1 MKTLIAYTTQ
11 HGATKNTATY
21 ISELLEANSI
31 EICDLRKNKPKLNEY
46 DRIILGASIHAG
58 KIQRRMKRFMH
69 RNKKTL
75 AEKEI
80 GLYLCC
86 MHTGDTAQKQ
96 FDDNYPEDLRQHA
109 KATAIVGGSFDFEAM
124 NMMERAIVK
133 KVANINESVNKLDKE
148 KIEQFVKQLTAAEEK

>member
-1 MKTLIAYTTQ
+1 
-11 HGATKNTATY
+11 
-21 ISELLEANSI
+21 
-31 EICDLRKNKPKLNEY
+31 
-46 DRIILGASIHAG
+46 
-58 KIQRRMKRFMH
+58 MKRFLH

-86 MHTGDTAQKQ
+86 MHTGETAQKQ
-96 FDDNYPEDLRQHA
+96 FDDNYPEVLRQHA

-133 KVANINESVNKLDKE
+133 KVANINESVNKIDKKEIE
-148 KIEQFVKQLTAAEEK
+148 KFVEQLMAREVK